1 MTSSMWES
9 SQVGM
14 DDLIQPMYIAWAPN
28 STNASDIPPPGA
40 TLREEV
46 EAGVCNDHGWEMGSG
61 EGKHCMCDE
70 GYEWAEGDRLSC
82 VASADTVIDYSVGHS
97 TITYILDE
105 DKKPRV
111 SWLSDKWL
119 PEDFVEDIVTL
130 AEKEGLIEI
139 ESEGIPS
146 VGLILSVVMISMAA
160 ISACAKS

>member
-1 MTSSMWES
+1 M
-9 SQVGM
+9 
-14 DDLIQPMYIAWAPN
+14 
-28 STNASDIPPPGA
+28 
-40 TLREEV
+40 
-46 EAGVCNDHGWEMGSG
+46 
-61 EGKHCMCDE
+61 
-70 GYEWAEGDRLSC
+70 LSC
-82 VASADTVIDYSVGHS
+82 ISIISDEPEYTVGHS

-160 ISACAKS
+160 ISVRAKSE

>member
-1 MTSSMWES
+1 MTRED

-14 DDLIQPMYIAWAPN
+14 DLMDNPMTIAWAPN
-28 STNASDIPPPGA
+28 STDNSAIPAPGFA
-40 TLREEV
+40 TIETTE
-46 EAGVCNDHGWEMGSG
+46 CNGNGWIMGSG
-61 EGKHCMCDE
+61 QNAHCMCDA
-70 GYEWAEGDRLSC
+70 GYEWAENDMLSC
-82 VASADTVIDYSVGHS
+82 ISIISDEPEYTVGHS

-160 ISACAKS
+160 ISVRAKSE